1 MTNPI
6 ISVAWLMDHL
16 NDSEIV
22 ILDARLDQNQSN
34 LENNNPDLQIKGA
47 RLFDIK
53 NNFSDNNN
61 PLPNTFPSQKKFTAE
76 CQKLGINKNSTIVI
90 YDTLGIYS
98 SPRAWWMFKAMGHS
112 DVFVLNGGL
121 PEWIKEGYP
130 TEIRQETTENPLGD
144 FEANLQPEFIKNK
157 EQILENIETKE
168 AILVDARSQDRFLA
182 THEEPRAGL
191 RSGHIPGSI
200 NVPYTELLKDGKYKS
215 KEELTEIFK
224 LNDQPLLFTCGS
236 GITACIVLLA
246 CELISDN
253 SKAVYDGSWTEWGSS
268 NLPIEK

>member
-6 ISVAWLMDHL
+6 VSVNWLHEHL
-16 NDSEIV
+16 NDPDLI
-22 ILDARLDQNQSN
+22 ILDAKLDHNQSN
-34 LENNNPDLQIKGA
+34 LENKNPELQIKGA

-53 NNFSDNNN
+53 NNFSDTSN
-61 PLPNTFPSQKKFTAE
+61 PLPNTFPTAEQFTAE
-76 CQKLGINKNSTIVI
+76 SQKLGINKNSVIVV
-90 YDTLGIYS
+90 YDNLGVYS

-112 DVFVLNGGL
+112 NVFVLDGGL

-130 TEIRQETTENPLGD
+130 TVTTKETNSIIGD

-157 EQILENIETKE
+157 EQILENITTKE
-168 AILVDARSQDRFLA
+168 AVLMDARSQDRFDA
-182 THEEPRAGL
+182 THQEPRAGL
-191 RSGHIPGSI
+191 RSGHVPGSI
-200 NVPYTELLKDGKYKS
+200 NVPYTELFKDGKYKS
-215 KEELTEIFK
+215 TAELSEILK

-246 CELISDN
+246 CEMISN
-253 SKAVYDGSWTEWGSS
+253 NPKAIYDGSWTEWGSS

>member
-6 ISVAWLMDHL
+6 VSVTWLQDHL
-16 NDSEIV
+16 NDPELI
-22 ILDARLDQNQSN
+22 ILDARLDHNQSD
-34 LENNNPDLQIKGA
+34 LENQNPDLQIKGA

-53 NNFSDNNN
+53 NNFSDSNN
-61 PLPNTFPSQKKFTAE
+61 PLPNTFPSVEKFIAE
-76 CQKLGINKNSTIVI
+76 CQKLGVNKNSTIVV

-112 DVFVLNGGL
+112 NVFVLNGGL
-121 PEWIKEGYP
+121 PEWIKEGNP
-130 TEIRQETTENPLGD
+130 TENRQETTYTVGD

-157 EQILENIETKE
+157 EQILENIKTKE
-168 AILVDARSQDRFLA
+168 AVLIDARSQDRFHA

-200 NVPYTELLKDGKYKS
+200 NVPYTELLKEGKYKS
-215 KEELTEIFK
+215 KEELTEILK

-253 SKAVYDGSWTEWGSS
+253 PKAVYDGSWTEWGSS